1 MAACGLTR
9 DEALDMLRQ
18 SVSSINLQRHC
29 LATGSIMKALAR
41 LKGENEVLW
50 ETTGLLHD
58 LDYEETES
66 SPGIHGLKTAERLE
80 GLLPPEHLDAIRAH
94 NCENNGCARK
104 TDLDRLL
111 TAAECVT
118 GLITATALV
127 YPDRRLASVEPRAV
141 IKRMTK
147 TGFARSVSR
156 EGIRE
161 CEKAGWSLEDF
172 VTLSLEA
179 MKSISEDLGL

>member
-1 MAACGLTR
+1 
-9 DEALDMLRQ
+9 MLRKG
-18 SVSSINLQRHC
+18 VSNLNLQRHC
-29 LATGSIMKALAR
+29 LATGAIMRSLAR
-41 LKGENEVLW
+41 TRGADEDLW

-66 SPGIHGLKTAERLE
+66 TPEIHGLKTAERLE
-80 GLLPPEHLDAIRAH
+80 GLLPPECIDAIKAH
-94 NCENNGCARK
+94 NGENNGFARK
-104 TDLDRLL
+104 TDFDRLL

-127 YPDRRLASVEPRAV
+127 YPDRKLAPVEPRAV
-141 IKRMTK
+141 VKRMTK

-156 EGIRE
+156 EGIME
-161 CEKAGWSLEDF
+161 CEKAGWSLDDF
-172 VTLSLEA
+172 VALSLEA

>member
-1 MAACGLTR
+1 MADCGLTR
-9 DEALDMLRQ
+9 DEALEMLRLG
-18 SVSSINLQRHC
+18 VANVNLRRHC
-29 LATGSIMKALAR
+29 LATGAIMRALAR
-41 LKGENEVLW
+41 VRGEDEDIW
-50 ETTGLLHD
+50 EITGLLHD

-66 SPGIHGLKTAERLE
+66 SPEIHGLKTAERLE
-80 GLLPPEHLDAIRAH
+80 GLLPPEYIDAIRAH
-94 NCENNGCARK
+94 NCENNGHARK

-127 YPDRRLASVEPRAV
+127 YPDRRIAPVEPRAV
-141 IKRMTK
+141 VKRMTK

-156 EGIRE
+156 EGILE
-161 CEKAGWSLEDF
+161 CEKAGWSLDDF
-172 VTLSLEA
+172 VALSLDA